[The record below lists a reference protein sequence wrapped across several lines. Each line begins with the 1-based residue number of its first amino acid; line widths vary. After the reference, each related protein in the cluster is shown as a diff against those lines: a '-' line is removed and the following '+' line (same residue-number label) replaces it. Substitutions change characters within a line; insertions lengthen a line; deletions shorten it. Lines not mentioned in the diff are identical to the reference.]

1 MNIQNSHNNE
11 QELTVIQKLYDYI
24 KWVSPLINRLPKDRK
39 FTIGDRLL
47 NKLYN
52 VLELLIE
59 AKYSTKEKRKQL
71 LIKANINME
80 IIRFYNRLLKDE
92 NLWSIKRYQ
101 FALESVNE
109 VGVQLGGWIRSNK

>member
-1 MNIQNSHNNE
+1 MKPNNSHNNE

-39 FTIGDRLL
+39 FTIGDRIL

-59 AKYSTKEKRKQL
+59 AKYSSLELRKDIL
-71 LIKANINME
+71 KKANINME
-80 IIRFYNRLLKDE
+80 IIRFYNRLLRDE
-92 NLWSIKRYQ
+92 NLWSIKRYK
-101 FALESVNE
+101 FALESVND
-109 VGVQLGGWIRSNK
+109 VGVQLGGWIRSEK